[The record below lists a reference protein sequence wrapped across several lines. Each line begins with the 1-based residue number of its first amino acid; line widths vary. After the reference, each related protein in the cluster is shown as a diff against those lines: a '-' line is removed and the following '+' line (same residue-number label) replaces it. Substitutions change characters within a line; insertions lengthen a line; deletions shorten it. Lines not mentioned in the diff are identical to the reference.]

1 MRCIG
6 ETGSCDCCLSMLNDI
21 IIGYD
26 FEIDANDNVITTFAR
41 ERCGNV
47 ATPFFQY
54 KEYVFAWGG
63 AYLKNRSWCSS
74 SNAND
79 QRAVTIECVSDAL
92 EPYAF
97 RDVMYKKL
105 IELCI
110 DICKRNGKNNLIWF
124 GDKDKTPNY
133 SPKSGEM
140 ILTVHRWFANK
151 SCPEELG

>member
-26 FEIDANDNVITTFAR
+26 FEIDANDNVIATFAG

-63 AYLKNRSWCSS
+63 AYLKP
-74 SNAND
+74 
-79 QRAVTIECVSDAL
+79 L
-92 EPYAF
+92 
-97 RDVMYKKL
+97 
-105 IELCI
+105 
-110 DICKRNGKNNLIWF
+110 
-124 GDKDKTPNY
+124 
-133 SPKSGEM
+133 KS
-140 ILTVHRWFANK
+140 
-151 SCPEELG
+151 